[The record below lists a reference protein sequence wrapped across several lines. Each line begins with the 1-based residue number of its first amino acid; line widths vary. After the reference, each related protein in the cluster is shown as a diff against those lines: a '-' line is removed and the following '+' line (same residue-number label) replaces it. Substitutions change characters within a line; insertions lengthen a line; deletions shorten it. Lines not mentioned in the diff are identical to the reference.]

1 MQLQN
6 LKILRQLAEEHEAE
20 LRRRPM
26 QVTGDQSVSLLRRW
40 LGGQVV
46 LLGAW
51 IGSEPTMRSAPR

>member
-6 LKILRQLAEEHEAE
+6 LQMLRQLAKEHEAD
-20 LRRRPM
+20 LRRRPIR
-26 QVTGDQSVSLLRRW
+26 VARDQSATLLRRW

-51 IGSEPTMRSAPR
+51 IGSEPTMGSAPR